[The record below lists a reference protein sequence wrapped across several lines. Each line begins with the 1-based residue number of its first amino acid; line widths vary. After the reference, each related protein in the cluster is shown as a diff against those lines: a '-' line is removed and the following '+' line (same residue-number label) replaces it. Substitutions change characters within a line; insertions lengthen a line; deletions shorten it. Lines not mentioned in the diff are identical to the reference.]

1 MLIGAWW
8 CAEEKILALE
18 KFLVE
23 GRKKLESATDKAEE
37 QASRLVQQDHGLKQA
52 LDLLQQKEEELL
64 TSKRRVRSLTTALAE
79 TPDGITRVKPPAPG
93 RSSAAR
99 PRAEEAVPR
108 SKPQLQPRAAPA
120 TVGRGSDGV
129 SAAVAPE
136 REAVASVKQ
145 RFEEAEEPEPVA
157 SPKTEEAV
165 RRRRQPAPPTLRPP
179 LQRKSADRCTAVAC
193 ALCEPF
199 RAPGGPDVP

>member
-1 MLIGAWW
+1 MVRAPCSPHERAVSLHRCVVVLIGAWW

-165 RRRRQPAPPTLRPP
+165 RPQQATRPTN
-179 LQRKSADRCTAVAC
+179 LQCASAKKEC
-193 ALCEPF
+193 
-199 RAPGGPDVP
+199 

>member
-23 GRKKLESATDKAEE
+23 GRKKLESATDKAEQ
-37 QASRLVQQDHGLKQA
+37 QASHLVQQDQGLKQA
-52 LDLLQQKEEELL
+52 FDLLRQKEEELL

-79 TPDGITRVKPPAPG
+79 TPDGIMRVKPPAPG

-129 SAAVAPE
+129 SAAVAQE

-165 RRRRQPAPPTLRPP
+165 RPQQQPAP
-179 LQRKSADRCTAVAC
+179 QQEC
-193 ALCEPF
+193 
-199 RAPGGPDVP
+199 

>member
-23 GRKKLESATDKAEE
+23 GRKKLESATDKAEQ
-37 QASRLVQQDHGLKQA
+37 QASHLVQQDQGLKQA
-52 LDLLQQKEEELL
+52 FSLLQQKEEELL

-79 TPDGITRVKPPAPG
+79 TPDGIMRVKPPAPG

-99 PRAEEAVPR
+99 RAEEAVPR

-129 SAAVAPE
+129 SAAVARE

-165 RRRRQPAPPTLRPP
+165 RPQQQPAP
-179 LQRKSADRCTAVAC
+179 QQEC
-193 ALCEPF
+193 
-199 RAPGGPDVP
+199 